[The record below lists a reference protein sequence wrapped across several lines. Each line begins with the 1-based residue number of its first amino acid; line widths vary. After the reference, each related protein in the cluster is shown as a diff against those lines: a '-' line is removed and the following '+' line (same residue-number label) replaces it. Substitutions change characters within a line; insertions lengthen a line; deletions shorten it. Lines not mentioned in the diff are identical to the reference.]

1 MDQKFG
7 LELNFYKKMFFSD
20 PSIKSFVIKIFSYIF
35 IINCFFISSFLYS
48 QNVPPVLTDKDEI
61 ERVIEERDEIFST
74 LISDPTNLDNL
85 FKYANLSI
93 LLGDLEAAIGVFE
106 QMLFYQPDLPRIR
119 LELGVLYFRLN
130 AYSSAQNYLE
140 SVFDFNPPEEVIEKV
155 NLFLS
160 AINKNRL
167 KFNTRHLIGFGSKHA
182 TNANSGIGTD
192 FIDVLGLRLIVN
204 PDVKPSSDKSF
215 VYRYSLQSVEDLRH
229 PRGNKRN
236 IFFSISDERPI
247 NFDNFDLSSVILSV
261 GQDFYLE
268 RTNKYFSDPVAN
280 LSYTGSQIFLADRG
294 LLNTHQISFQI
305 GSKRNNDLYM
315 GLKLNHDHR
324 NFERNKNKSGYM
336 NGISSVFSYEF
347 SNNLFTS
354 FEYSFNKFVAQI
366 ESEDYTQR
374 LFSISLIKNF
384 PNDYAFSFNFNQLKK
399 NFYKAS
405 FPWPL
410 RRDIGNTFT
419 LNVSKLFS
427 QCHNISIGISKSDFN
442 STVGL
447 YEKKNTSTSAD
458 YAYICIGD

>member
-1 MDQKFG
+1 
-7 LELNFYKKMFFSD
+7 MFFSD
-20 PSIKSFVIKIFSYIF
+20 PSNKSFVSKIFFYIF
-35 IINCFFISSFLYS
+35 IISCLLISSFLQS
-48 QNVPPVLTDKDEI
+48 QNVPPVLTDKGEI
-61 ERVIEERDEIFST
+61 EKVIVERDTIFSS

-106 QMLFYQPDLPRIR
+106 QMLFYQPDLPRVR

-155 NLFLS
+155 NLFLNE
-160 AINKNRL
+160 INKNTV
-167 KFNTRHLIGFGSKHA
+167 KFKTRHVLGFGAKHA
-182 TNANSGIGTD
+182 SNANSGIGTD

-204 PDVKPSSDKSF
+204 PDVKPSSDRIF
-215 VYRYSLQSVEDLRH
+215 AYRYSLQSVEDLKH

-236 IFFSISDERPI
+236 IFFAVTDERPV
-247 NFDNFDLSSVILSV
+247 NFDDFDLSSVVLSV

-268 RTNKYFSDPVAN
+268 RTNKYFLNPIAN
-280 LSYTGSQIFLADRG
+280 LSYTGSQIFLSDRG
-294 LLNTHQISFQI
+294 LLNTHQMSFQI

-315 GLKLNHDHR
+315 GLKLNHDQR

-354 FEYSFNKFVAQI
+354 VEYSFNKFVAQV

-374 LFSISLIKNF
+374 IFNLSLIKNF
-384 PNDYAFSFNFNQLKK
+384 PNDYSLSLNFNQLKK

-410 RRDIGNTFT
+410 RRDKGNTITF
-419 LNVSKLFS
+419 NVSKLFS
-427 QCHNISIGISKSDFN
+427 QCHNISLGISKSNFN
-442 STVGL
+442 SSVGL

-458 YAYICIGD
+458 YAYICLGD

>member
-1 MDQKFG
+1 MFV
-7 LELNFYKKMFFSD
+7 LELFFKRLTVKIIFYFFA
-20 PSIKSFVIKIFSYIF
+20 VL
-35 IINCFFISSFLYS
+35 FFLSSTFLHG
-48 QNVPPVLTDKDEI
+48 QNVPPVLTDIEEI
-61 ERVIEERDEIFST
+61 ERVSAERDKVFSS

-85 FKYANLSI
+85 FEYANLSI
-93 LLGDLEAAIGVFE
+93 LIGDLEAAIGVFE
-106 QMLFYQPDLPRIR
+106 QMLFYQPNLPRIR

-140 SVFDFNPPEEVIEKV
+140 SVFDYNPPEEVIEKV
-155 NLFLS
+155 NLFLNE
-160 AINKNRL
+160 INKNTD
-167 KFNTRHLIGFGSKHA
+167 KFKTRHVLGFGAKHA
-182 TNANSGIGTD
+182 SNANSGIGTD

-204 PDVKPSSDKSF
+204 PDVKPSSDRIF
-215 VYRYSLQSVEDLRH
+215 AYRYSLQSEEDLKH

-236 IFFSISDERPI
+236 IFFAVTDERPV
-247 NFDNFDLSSVILSV
+247 NFDDFDLSSVVLSV

-268 RTNKYFSDPVAN
+268 STNKYFLNPIAN

-294 LLNTHQISFQI
+294 LLNTHQMSFQI
-305 GSKRNNDLYM
+305 GSKRNNNLYM
-315 GLKLNHDHR
+315 GLKLNHDQR

-336 NGISSVFSYEF
+336 NGISSVLSYEF

-354 FEYSFNKFVAQI
+354 IEYSFNKFVAQV

-374 LFSISLIKNF
+374 LLNMSLIKNF
-384 PNDYAFSFNFNQLKK
+384 PKDYSLSLNFNQLKK

-410 RRDIGNTFT
+410 RRDLGNTITF
-419 LNVSKLFS
+419 NVSKLFL
-427 QCHNISIGISKSDFN
+427 QCHNISLGISKSNFN

-458 YAYICIGD
+458 YAYICLGD

>member
-1 MDQKFG
+1 
-7 LELNFYKKMFFSD
+7 MFFSD
-20 PSIKSFVIKIFSYIF
+20 PSNKSFVSKIFFYIF
-35 IINCFFISSFLYS
+35 IISCLLISSFLQS

-61 ERVIEERDEIFST
+61 EKVIVERDTIFSS
-74 LISDPTNLDNL
+74 LILDPTNLDNL

-106 QMLFYQPDLPRIR
+106 QMLFYQPDLPRVR

-155 NLFLS
+155 NLFLNE
-160 AINKNRL
+160 INKNTV
-167 KFNTRHLIGFGSKHA
+167 KFKTRHVLGFGAKHA
-182 TNANSGIGTD
+182 SNANSGIGTD

-204 PDVKPSSDKSF
+204 PDVKPSSDRIF
-215 VYRYSLQSVEDLRH
+215 AYRYSLQSVEDLKH

-236 IFFSISDERPI
+236 IFFAVTDERPV
-247 NFDNFDLSSVILSV
+247 NFDDFDLSSVVLSV

-268 RTNKYFSDPVAN
+268 RTNKYFLNPIAN
-280 LSYTGSQIFLADRG
+280 LSYTGSQIFLSDRG
-294 LLNTHQISFQI
+294 LLNTHQMSFQI

-315 GLKLNHDHR
+315 GLKLNHDQR

-354 FEYSFNKFVAQI
+354 VEYSFNKFVAQV

-374 LFSISLIKNF
+374 IFNLSLIKNF
-384 PNDYAFSFNFNQLKK
+384 PNDYSLSLNFNQLKK

-410 RRDIGNTFT
+410 RRDKGNTITF
-419 LNVSKLFS
+419 NVSKLFS
-427 QCHNISIGISKSDFN
+427 QCHNISLGISKSNFN
-442 STVGL
+442 SSVGL

-458 YAYICIGD
+458 YAYICLGD

>member
-1 MDQKFG
+1 
-7 LELNFYKKMFFSD
+7 MFFSGS
-20 PSIKSFVIKIFSYIF
+20 SIKSLAIKIFSYFF
-35 IINCFFISSFLYS
+35 IISCCLISLLLHS
-48 QNVPPVLTDKDEI
+48 QNVPPVLTDKGEI
-61 ERVIEERDEIFST
+61 ERVIEERVQKFNS

-155 NLFLS
+155 NLFLNE
-160 AINKNRL
+160 INKNTV
-167 KFNTRHLIGFGSKHA
+167 KFKTRHVLGFGAKHA
-182 TNANSGIGTD
+182 SNANSGIGTD

-204 PDVKPSSDKSF
+204 PDVKPSSDRIF
-215 VYRYSLQSVEDLRH
+215 AYRYSLQSVEDLKH

-236 IFFSISDERPI
+236 IFFAVTDERPV
-247 NFDNFDLSSVILSV
+247 NFDDFDLSSVVLSV

-268 RTNKYFSDPVAN
+268 RTNKYFLNPIAN
-280 LSYTGSQIFLADRG
+280 LSYTGSQIFLSDRG
-294 LLNTHQISFQI
+294 LLNTHQMSFQI

-315 GLKLNHDHR
+315 GLKLNHDQR

-354 FEYSFNKFVAQI
+354 VEYSFNKFVAQV

-374 LFSISLIKNF
+374 LFNLSLIKNF
-384 PNDYAFSFNFNQLKK
+384 PNDYSLSLNFNQLKK

-410 RRDIGNTFT
+410 RRDKGNTISF
-419 LNVSKLFS
+419 NVSKLFS
-427 QCHNISIGISKSDFN
+427 QCHNISLGISKSNFN
-442 STVGL
+442 SSVGL

>member
-261 GQDFYLE
+261 GLDFYLE
-268 RTNKYFSDPVAN
+268 RTNYYFSDPVAN

-294 LLNTHQISFQI
+294 L
-305 GSKRNNDLYM
+305 
-315 GLKLNHDHR
+315 
-324 NFERNKNKSGYM
+324 
-336 NGISSVFSYEF
+336 
-347 SNNLFTS
+347 
-354 FEYSFNKFVAQI
+354 
-366 ESEDYTQR
+366 
-374 LFSISLIKNF
+374 
-384 PNDYAFSFNFNQLKK
+384 
-399 NFYKAS
+399 
-405 FPWPL
+405 
-410 RRDIGNTFT
+410 
-419 LNVSKLFS
+419 
-427 QCHNISIGISKSDFN
+427 
-442 STVGL
+442 
-447 YEKKNTSTSAD
+447 
-458 YAYICIGD
+458 

>member
-1 MDQKFG
+1 
-7 LELNFYKKMFFSD
+7 MFFSD
-20 PSIKSFVIKIFSYIF
+20 LSTKSFVIKIFSYIF
-35 IINCFFISSFLYS
+35 IISCLLISSFLQS

-61 ERVIEERDEIFST
+61 EKVIVERDTIFSS
-74 LISDPTNLDNL
+74 LILDPTNLDNL

-106 QMLFYQPDLPRIR
+106 QMLFYQPDLPRVR

-155 NLFLS
+155 NLFLNE
-160 AINKNRL
+160 INKNTL
-167 KFNTRHLIGFGSKHA
+167 KFTTRHLIGFGSKHA

-247 NFDNFDLSSVILSV
+247 NFDDFDLSSVILSI

-294 LLNTHQISFQI
+294 LLNTHQMSFQI

-336 NGISSVFSYEF
+336 NGISSIFSYEF

-374 LFSISLIKNF
+374 LLNISLIKNF
-384 PNDYAFSFNFNQLKK
+384 PNDYSLSLNFNQLKK

-410 RRDIGNTFT
+410 RRDKGNTITF
-419 LNVSKLFS
+419 NVSKLFS
-427 QCHNISIGISKSDFN
+427 QCHNISLGISKSNFN

>member
-1 MDQKFG
+1 
-7 LELNFYKKMFFSD
+7 L
-20 PSIKSFVIKIFSYIF
+20 V
-35 IINCFFISSFLYS
+35 
-48 QNVPPVLTDKDEI
+48 
-61 ERVIEERDEIFST
+61 
-74 LISDPTNLDNL
+74 
-85 FKYANLSI
+85 
-93 LLGDLEAAIGVFE
+93 GDLEAAIGIFE
-106 QMLFYQPDLPRIR
+106 QMLFYQEDLPRVR

-140 SVFDFNPPEEVIEKV
+140 SVFDFDPPAEVIEKV
-155 NLFLS
+155 NLFLNE
-160 AINKNRL
+160 INKNTV
-167 KFNTRHLIGFGSKHA
+167 KFQTRHVLGFGVKHA

-215 VYRYSLQSVEDLRH
+215 VYRYSLQAIEDLKH

-236 IFFSISDERPI
+236 IFFAVTDERPI
-247 NFDNFDLSSVILSV
+247 NYDDFDLSSLVLSV

-268 RTNKYFSDPVAN
+268 GNNKYFSSPVAN

-294 LLNTHQISFQI
+294 LLNTHQMSFQI
-305 GSKRNNDLYM
+305 GSKRKNNLYM
-315 GLKLNHDHR
+315 GLKINHDER

-347 SNNLFTS
+347 PNNLFTS
-354 FEYSFNKFVAQI
+354 FEYSFNKYVAKI
-366 ESEDYTQR
+366 ESEDYAQR
-374 LFSISLIKNF
+374 LFNISLIKNL
-384 PNDYAFSFNFNQLKK
+384 PNDYSLSLNFNQLKK

-410 RRDIGNTFT
+410 RRDLGNTINF
-419 LNVSKLFS
+419 NVSKLFS
-427 QCHNISIGISKSDFN
+427 QCHNVSLGISKSNFN

-458 YAYICIGD
+458 YAYICLGD

>member
-1 MDQKFG
+1 
-7 LELNFYKKMFFSD
+7 MFFCG
-20 PSIKSFVIKIFSYIF
+20 PSIKSFVTKFFSYFF
-35 IINCFFISSFLYS
+35 IISCFLISSFLLS

-155 NLFLS
+155 NLFLNE
-160 AINKNRL
+160 INKNIS
-167 KFNTRHLIGFGSKHA
+167 KFKTRHLLGFGAKHA
-182 TNANSGIGTD
+182 SNANSGIGTD

-204 PDVKPSSDKSF
+204 PDVKPSSDRIF
-215 VYRYSLQSVEDLRH
+215 AYRYSLQSVEDLKH

-236 IFFSISDERPI
+236 IFFAVTDERPV
-247 NFDNFDLSSVILSV
+247 NFDDFDLSSVVLSV

-268 RTNKYFSDPVAN
+268 RNNKYFLNPIAN
-280 LSYTGSQIFLADRG
+280 LSYTGSQIFLSDRG
-294 LLNTHQISFQI
+294 LLNTHQMSFQI
-305 GSKRNNDLYM
+305 GSKRNNNLYM
-315 GLKLNHDHR
+315 GLKLNHDQR

-336 NGISSVFSYEF
+336 NGINSIFSYEF

-354 FEYSFNKFVAQI
+354 VEYSFNKFVAQV

-374 LFSISLIKNF
+374 LFNLSLIKNF
-384 PNDYAFSFNFNQLKK
+384 PNDYSLSLNFNQLKK
-399 NFYKAS
+399 NFYKAT

-410 RRDIGNTFT
+410 RRDKGNTIT
-419 LNVSKLFS
+419 LNISKLFS
-427 QCHNISIGISKSDFN
+427 QCHNISLGINKSNFN
-442 STVGL
+442 SSVGL

-458 YAYICIGD
+458 YAYICLGN

>member
-1 MDQKFG
+1 
-7 LELNFYKKMFFSD
+7 MF
-20 PSIKSFVIKIFSYIF
+20 
-35 IINCFFISSFLYS
+35 
-48 QNVPPVLTDKDEI
+48 E
-61 ERVIEERDEIFST
+61 
-74 LISDPTNLDNL
+74 
-85 FKYANLSI
+85 YANLSI
-93 LLGDLEAAIGVFE
+93 LVGDLEAAIGIFE
-106 QMLFYQPDLPRIR
+106 QMLFYQEDLPRVR

-140 SVFDFNPPEEVIEKV
+140 SVFDFDPPAEVIEKV
-155 NLFLS
+155 NLFLNE
-160 AINKNRL
+160 INKNTV
-167 KFNTRHLIGFGSKHA
+167 KFQTRHVLGFGVKHA

-215 VYRYSLQSVEDLRH
+215 VYRYSLQAIEDLKH

-236 IFFSISDERPI
+236 IFFAVTDERPI
-247 NFDNFDLSSVILSV
+247 NYDDFDLSSLVLSV

-268 RTNKYFSDPVAN
+268 GNNKYFSSPVAN

-294 LLNTHQISFQI
+294 LLNTHQMSFQI
-305 GSKRNNDLYM
+305 GSKRKNNLYM
-315 GLKLNHDHR
+315 GLKINHDER

-347 SNNLFTS
+347 PNNLFTS
-354 FEYSFNKFVAQI
+354 FEYSFNKYVAKI
-366 ESEDYTQR
+366 ESEDYAQR
-374 LFSISLIKNF
+374 LFNISLIKNL
-384 PNDYAFSFNFNQLKK
+384 PNDYSLSLNFNQLKK

-410 RRDIGNTFT
+410 RRDLGNTITF
-419 LNVSKLFS
+419 NASKLFS
-427 QCHNISIGISKSDFN
+427 QCHNISLGISKSNFN

-458 YAYICIGD
+458 YAYICLGD